1 MAYQTHIA
9 AQHKEDLTSRL
20 IDTLNRLIGRGVIA
34 PGAKLPPERDLAVR
48 LGVSRSS
55 LRHALKALENMGIL
69 YQRVGDG
76 TYLKQS
82 AGEMLG
88 RPLEMMIVLDG
99 ITGAE
104 LLETRLIVEPE
115 LAARAAERATSADL
129 EALERTLEDM
139 HKENDS
145 KKLIEV
151 DIAFH
156 RGIFEASGNRLSQRI
171 FPIIHRAMLDSI
183 AITSELVDWEHTLGF
198 HKPIYNAI
206 FRRKPAEAR
215 EKMIAHLE
223 DARKLLAKAGTRH
236 QSTAM
241 LDSITPIERVGN
253 R

>member
-9 AQHKEDLTSRL
+9 AQRKEDLTSRL

-99 ITGAE
+99 ITGSE

-183 AITSELVDWEHTLGF
+183 AITSELVDWEHTQGF

-215 EKMIAHLE
+215 EKMIEHLE

>member
-215 EKMIAHLE
+215 EKMIEHLE